1 MIENIFS
8 ARDFVHNR
16 SLGLAWSSVLATIY
30 FVFQNGHSLMPYFI
44 IPSPIIPAGMN
55 VFMVSVMVLSIR
67 SLT

>member
-8 ARDFVHNR
+8 ARDFVIYQP
-16 SLGLAWSSVLATIY
+16 SGLAWISSLATIY
-30 FVFQNGHSLMPYFI
+30 LVFHNGHSLMPYFI